1 MNRCDAAIHVKLA
14 ELEAVVQTE
23 IEKLLTQCPQEPV
36 VPKPEEDS
44 YTQRLLELDRRAER
58 LMDAFAES
66 EDLPASYLQK
76 ALGKIEK
83 EREALRQA
91 QRRESGRIPLPEK
104 LVFSELS
111 FEEKKTVAAQFIRRI
126 EVAEDSA
133 EIIWAV

>member
-1 MNRCDAAIHVKLA
+1 MAFGRALNPNVFLLKLTPGLGPELIPAIFQHYDCVIV
-14 ELEAVVQTE
+14 ESFGVGG
-23 IEKLLTQCPQEPV
+23 IPQ
-36 VPKPEEDS
+36 
-44 YTQRLLELDRRAER
+44 R

-66 EDLPASYLQK
+66 KDLPASYLQK

-104 LVFSELS
+104 LVFGELS
-111 FEEKKTVAAQFIRRI
+111 FEEKKAVAAQFIRRI

>member
-14 ELEAVVQTE
+14 ELETVVQTE
-23 IEKLLTQCPQEPV
+23 MEKLLAQCPREPV
-36 VPKPEEDS
+36 VPKPEDS
-44 YTQRLLELDRRAER
+44 YTRRLLELDRRAER

-104 LVFSELS
+104 LVFGELS
-111 FEEKKTVAAQFIRRI
+111 FEEKKAVAAQFIRRI